1 MQKKK
6 LKKPSCLYTIIAL
19 FVSESFHVGKRDIKK
34 ELEENEDRNL
44 FSKKGVEIEHEDKTI
59 SFLQRAILSA
69 YERRYYRTE
78 ERRKERIIMVT
89 NILLVEF

>member
-44 FSKKGVEIEHEDKTI
+44 FSKKGVEIEHENKLFRFCREPYCPRMKEDITGLKK
-59 SFLQRAILSA
+59 
-69 YERRYYRTE
+69 E
-78 ERRKERIIMVT
+78 EKKE
-89 NILLVEF
+89 